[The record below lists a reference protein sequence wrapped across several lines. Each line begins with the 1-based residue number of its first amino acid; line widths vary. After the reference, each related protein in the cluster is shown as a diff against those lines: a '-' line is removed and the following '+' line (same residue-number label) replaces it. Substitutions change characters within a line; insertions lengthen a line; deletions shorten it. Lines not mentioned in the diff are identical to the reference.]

1 MGWSVSIAKTGEK
14 ISNSDVDVEICS
26 LVRSGARIVS
36 TTPLTSPATP
46 NTKSILPGSPVML
59 GLLSF
64 QACGVARITHAS
76 FDFEAI
82 CAVSSLDILINSR
95 ELVGELTIARCP
107 SLRERGGEAR
117 REARLPGIELHTD
130 SMGLV
135 KAVRLGATQSLTSR
149 RRRDILD
156 LRDSMR
162 FDDLIMIHIDGPT
175 NPVDVGTKRDRTE
188 KAQIDLRKI
197 TAQGR
202 YTPVASRDFA
212 NTFGAFAALD
222 GNMTWLNVPQTGG
235 FG

>member
-1 MGWSVSIAKTGEK
+1 M
-14 ISNSDVDVEICS
+14 
-26 LVRSGARIVS
+26 
-36 TTPLTSPATP
+36 
-46 NTKSILPGSPVML
+46 
-59 GLLSF
+59 
-64 QACGVARITHAS
+64 
-76 FDFEAI
+76 
-82 CAVSSLDILINSR
+82 SSLDILINSR

-117 REARLPGIELHTD
+117 REWRTRLPGIELHTD

-156 LRDSMR
+156 LRDAMR

-188 KAQIDLRKI
+188 KAQIELRKI

-222 GNMTWLNVPQTGG
+222 GNMTWLNSPQTGG